1 MTHHARSLPRSG
13 DAPAR
18 PAQGASGAQRLLRRV
33 ATAIAATASLFL
45 IAAPAFAETPVTLNV
60 DLTDATGQVTLGE
73 LFDDAGPARDVVVAQ
88 RTGPTVVLDAAA
100 VQAFAHRYGLEWAN
114 PQGIR
119 RIIVRADAGGVA
131 AAHGREILTYAH
143 SMITGQIVQPQDL
156 LWAKAASAPVDAAP
170 NVDGV
175 IGMAARRPLREGD
188 AVLERDVTAPIVIKA
203 GDTVGVTYADD
214 GVSLTLQGKA
224 MANAAAGET
233 LNILNTASKKLIEAV
248 ATGPDEA
255 VVGPQAQQLKE
266 QRASQF
272 ALR

>member
-1 MTHHARSLPRSG
+1 MMK
-13 DAPAR
+13 
-18 PAQGASGAQRLLRRV
+18 LLR
-33 ATAIAATASLFL
+33 FL
-45 IAAPAFAETPVTLNV
+45 VTLAGLALAAPAFAETPVTLNA

-88 RTGPTVVLDAAA
+88 RTGPTVVLDAAQ
-100 VQAFAHRYGLEWAN
+100 VQAFARRYGLDWAN

-119 RIIVRADAGGVA
+119 RVIVRADAGGG

-143 SMITGQIVQPQDL
+143 SMATGQIVQPQDL
-156 LWAKAASAPVDAAP
+156 IWAKAAGAPVDAAA
-170 NVDGV
+170 NVDAV
-175 IGMAARRPLREGD
+175 VGMAARRPLREGD
-188 AVLERDVTAPIVIKA
+188 AVLARDVTAPIVIKA
-203 GDTVGVTYADD
+203 GDTVAVTYADE

-224 MANAAAGET
+224 MANAAAGES

-255 VVGPQAQQLKE
+255 VVGPGAQQLKE